1 VTSEVRTEPVALP
14 GGGLRRVLVTLCVTE
29 TTSWGILYYAF
40 PVLAGKISTDTG
52 WSLTRLTAAFSLGL
66 VVSAVL
72 GIAVGRWL
80 DRHGPRW
87 LMSAGSVLAAAAVV
101 GIALAPTFGWF
112 VTAWAVAGVAMSAVL
127 YPPAFAA
134 LTRWYGDRRVHALTV
149 LTLAAGLASTIFAPV
164 TAGLA
169 SRLDWRATYLVLAG
183 LLAVITVPAHLLGL
197 RLPWPPA
204 PGPSGP
210 AVHAPRRVLRSRP
223 FVILMVS
230 FGLTSLTSFVV
241 VVNLVPL
248 LGERGI
254 GPGTAAV
261 VLGIGGVGQVLGRLG
276 YAPLARR
283 LGVRARTLVVLGTV
297 AMTTGLLGVL
307 TWLPALV
314 AVAVL
319 AGMVRG
325 IVTLLQATAVTDR
338 WGARDYGTLSGVLA
352 APLTFTTAVAP
363 FLGAALAVVLGSY
376 ATMLAAMAVVG
387 FAAAVLSLGSLPG
400 QQQASAQPDRRAT
413 PQGRDGASC
422 R

>member
-1 VTSEVRTEPVALP
+1 MVSALTSEPVP
-14 GGGLRRVLVTLCVTE
+14 RPHGGLRRVLVTLCVTE
-29 TTSWGILYYAF
+29 TTSWGVLYYAF
-40 PVLAGKISTDTG
+40 PVLGVRISADTG

-72 GIAVGRWL
+72 GIGVGRWL

-87 LMSAGSVLAAAAVV
+87 LMTFGSVLAVLATV
-101 GIALAPTFGWF
+101 GVALAPTFAWF

-134 LTRWYGDRRVHALTV
+134 LTRWFGEARVRALTV
-149 LTLAAGLASTIFAPV
+149 LTLAAGLASTIFAPL

-169 SRLDWRATYLVLAG
+169 ARLDWRTTYLVLAV
-183 LLAVITVPAHLLGL
+183 LLAVVTVPAHVWGL
-197 RLPWPPA
+197 RLPWPARPA
-204 PGPSGP
+204 HRP
-210 AVHAPRRVLRSRP
+210 ATASSRVPHAPRQVLRSRA
-223 FVILMVS
+223 FRTLVVS
-230 FGLTSLTSFVV
+230 FGLATLTSYVV

-254 GPGTAAV
+254 GASTAAV
-261 VLGIGGVGQVLGRLG
+261 VLSVGGVGQVIGRLG

-283 LGVRARTLVVLGTV
+283 LGVRARTLVVLATV
-297 AMTTGLLGVL
+297 ALSTGLLGVL

-338 WGARDYGTLSGVLA
+338 WGAHHYGTLSGVLA

-363 FLGAALAVVLGSY
+363 FLGAALAVALGSY
-376 ATMLAAMAVVG
+376 AAMLAVMAAVG
-387 FAAAVLSLGSLPG
+387 LGAAALSLGSLPG
-400 QQQASAQPDRRAT
+400 SRPAGTLER
-413 PQGRDGASC
+413 
-422 R
+422 

>member
-1 VTSEVRTEPVALP
+1 MA
-14 GGGLRRVLVTLCVTE
+14 LCVTE

-40 PVLAGKISTDTG
+40 PVLAGRISADTG
-52 WSLTRLTAAFSLGL
+52 WSLTRLAAAFSLGL

-72 GIAVGRWL
+72 GIGVGRWL

-87 LMSAGSVLAAAAVV
+87 LMSAGSVLGVV
-101 GIALAPTFGWF
+101 CLVGVALAPTFAWF
-112 VTAWAVAGVAMSAVL
+112 VAAWAATGVAMSAVL

-134 LTRWYGDRRVHALTV
+134 LTRWYGERRVHALTV

-169 SRLDWRATYLVLAG
+169 SGLDWRDTYLVLAG
-183 LLAVITVPAHLLGL
+183 FLAVVTIPGHLLGL
-197 RLPWPPA
+197 RLPWPQRPSAPTAAAAPA
-204 PGPSGP
+204 
-210 AVHAPRRVLRSRP
+210 HAPRTVLRSRT
-223 FVILMVS
+223 FATLVVA
-230 FGLTSLTSFVV
+230 FGLTSLTSYVV

-254 GPGTAAV
+254 GPGTAAL

-283 LGVRARTLVVLGTV
+283 LGVRARTLVVLTTV
-297 AMTTGLLGVL
+297 AVSTGLLGIL
-307 TWLPALV
+307 TGLPALMT
-314 AVAVL
+314 VAVL

-338 WGARDYGTLSGVLA
+338 WGSCDYGTISGVLA

-363 FLGAALAVVLGSY
+363 FLGAALAGAFGSY
-376 ATMLAAMAVVG
+376 ATMLEVMALVG
-387 FAAAVLSLGSLPG
+387 LVAAALSLGSVPR
-400 QQQASAQPDRRAT
+400 AQLARST
-413 PQGRDGASC
+413 PRLDP
-422 R
+422 

>member
-1 VTSEVRTEPVALP
+1 VTAAVATEPAAHAR
-14 GGGLRRVLVTLCVTE
+14 GGLRRVLGTLCVTE

-40 PVLAGKISTDTG
+40 PVLAGRISADTG

-66 VVSAVL
+66 IVSAMV
-72 GIAVGRWL
+72 GIGAGRWL

-87 LMSAGSVLAAAAVV
+87 LMTAGSALSAISLV
-101 GIALAPTFGWF
+101 GVALAPSYGWF
-112 VTAWAVAGVAMSAVL
+112 VTAWAVAGIAMSAVL

-169 SRLDWRATYLVLAG
+169 SQLSWRDTYLVLAL
-183 LLAVITVPAHLLGL
+183 LLALVTVPGHLLGL
-197 RLPWPPA
+197 RLPWPPS
-204 PGPSGP
+204 PRSRTPTSHP
-210 AVHAPRRVLRSRP
+210 PRRVVRSP
-223 FVILMVS
+223 AFLTLIVS
-230 FGLTSLTSFVV
+230 FGLTSCTAYVV
-241 VVNLVPL
+241 VINLVPL
-248 LGERGI
+248 LGERGF
-254 GPGTAAV
+254 GPGTAAI

-276 YAPLARR
+276 YARLTRR
-283 LGVRARTLVVLGTV
+283 LDVRARTAAVLATV
-297 AMTTGLLGVL
+297 ALTTGLLGIL

-338 WGARDYGTLSGVLA
+338 WGSEHYGALSGLLA

-363 FLGAALAVVLGSY
+363 FLGAALAALLGGY
-376 ATMLAAMAVVG
+376 ATMLIVMAFVG
-387 FAAAVLSLGSLPG
+387 LVAAALSLGSLPPS
-400 QQQASAQPDRRAT
+400 QLARARL
-413 PQGRDGASC
+413 Q
-422 R
+422 